1 MKVNRILVS
10 QPQPA
15 IIEKS
20 PFYDLSQKHG
30 LLIDYKPLIRVV
42 GVSLKEFR
50 QQRVEILEHTAVI
63 FSSRTTV
70 DSFFHICAEARITIP
85 ETMKY
90 ICNTE
95 AVALYLQKYIVY
107 RKRKISF
114 ADGTFNSLLELIVK
128 HKDEKFLLALSEPHK
143 PELPETLTKLRLAF
157 HPVVFA
163 RTVAADM
170 QQLDPKSYDIMA
182 VYSPSDVKALS
193 ENFDVE
199 SLPAIATFGDA
210 TLRAATAA
218 GMHVKANAPTPAAPS
233 MAKALDIFCNNIA
246 NGVDLD
252 DVEHK
257 ENADREEF
265 IRAQQSKL
273 AKKSRTR
280 HTPTTTKKQ

>member
-1 MKVNRILVS
+1 MLMMIPKTKRPSAKPSGPLVLTS
-10 QPQPA
+10 ITQIPIMNKLAKISIMP
-15 IIEKS
+15 
-20 PFYDLSQKHG
+20 LSVTLKD
-30 LLIDYKPLIRVV
+30 LLIFLFYLMWLVLCCGKNH
-42 GVSLKEFR
+42 F
-50 QQRVEILEHTAVI
+50 QNVEY
-63 FSSRTTV
+63 SGRRSNPN
-70 DSFFHICAEARITIP
+70 TIQD
-85 ETMKY
+85 
-90 ICNTE
+90 N
-95 AVALYLQKYIVY
+95 IVY
-107 RKRKISF
+107 IKATAKY
-114 ADGTFNSLLELIVK
+114 
-128 HKDEKFLLALSEPHK
+128 
-143 PELPETLTKLRLAF
+143 RL
-157 HPVVFA
+157 
-163 RTVAADM
+163 
-170 QQLDPKSYDIMA
+170 QQLDPQSYDIMA

-199 SLPAIATFGDA
+199 SLPAIAAFGEA